1 MQTNILLFLLFSIIA
16 VFIIRFI
23 PCDMKK
29 YGILFLNIFFYVI
42 CDYRFSVLIF
52 TEIFWSF
59 FWGKAIS
66 DRHSKIPMV
75 IGITP
80 VLFVLL
86 FFKYYH
92 FFIPENDYF
101 FKLIMPLGISYYTF
115 KIISYLADIASHK
128 RTAETSFVNYAVYVS
143 FFPQIICGPIS
154 RSEEIISQLNH
165 LQKPS
170 EDQLCNGF
178 MLILSGLFKK
188 LVIADRISPY
198 VDTVFS
204 TPSTQPALAL
214 WMCTFFFSI
223 QLYCDFAGYSEL
235 VIGIC
240 KLLGIDCTSN
250 FNLPYLSRSIKEFW
264 SRWHISLSSWLRD
277 YVYIPLGGNRKGIIR
292 KSWNIIIT
300 FLISGIWHGNTLS
313 YILWGLWHGFFNL
326 IPTRKTANK
335 LFSLIQMIG
344 TFFIVMIGWIFFR
357 LSTLKEITQ
366 FLKRMFFDLHVNYQN
381 ILSSIMPFTNDYS
394 CLSYFLVI
402 MIFIAFLF
410 LTECLSYYKKTVF
423 IVHPYVLCIIYTFSI
438 ILFGVI
444 GQSSFL
450 YANY

>member
-1 MQTNILLFLLFSIIA
+1 
-16 VFIIRFI
+16 
-23 PCDMKK
+23 MKK
-29 YGILFLNIFFYVI
+29 YGILLLNILFYVI
-42 CDYRFSVLIF
+42 CDYRFSILIF
-52 TEIFWSF
+52 AETFWSF
-59 FWGKAIS
+59 FWGRVLS

-80 VLFVLL
+80 VLFFLL

-92 FFIPENDYF
+92 FFIPESDYF

-128 RTAETSFVNYAVYVS
+128 RTAEVSFVNYAVYVS

-154 RSEEIISQLNH
+154 RSEEIIPQLNH
-165 LQKPS
+165 LEKPS
-170 EDQLCNGF
+170 KDQLCNGF

-198 VDTVFS
+198 VNTVFS
-204 TPSTQPALAL
+204 TPPSAQPALAL
-214 WMCTFFFSI
+214 WICAFLYSI

-250 FNLPYLSRSIKEFW
+250 FNLPYLSKSIKEFW

-277 YVYIPLGGNRKGIIR
+277 YVYIPLGGNQMGAPR
-292 KSWNIIIT
+292 KSLNIIIT

-313 YILWGLWHGFFNL
+313 YILWGLWHGVFNL
-326 IPTRKTANK
+326 IPTKKVSGK
-335 LFSLIQMIG
+335 LFSLVQMLG

-357 LSTLKEITQ
+357 LNTIPEIYQ
-366 FLKRMFFDLHVNYQN
+366 YFKRMFLDFQINSQN

-394 CLSYFLVI
+394 CLSSFLVI

-410 LTECLSYYKKTVF
+410 LTEYLSYYNKSIF
-423 IVHPYVLCIIYTFSI
+423 IVHPYALCVIYTFSI

>member
-29 YGILFLNIFFYVI
+29 YGILFLNILFYVI
-42 CDYRFSVLIF
+42 CDYRFFILIF
-52 TEIFWSF
+52 VEISWSF
-59 FWGKAIS
+59 FWGKVLS

-80 VLFVLL
+80 VLFILL

-92 FFIPENDYF
+92 FFIPESDYF
-101 FKLIMPLGISYYTF
+101 FRLIMPLGISYYTF
-115 KIISYLADIASHK
+115 KIISYLADIASYK
-128 RTAETSFVNYAVYVS
+128 RTAEISFVNYAVYIS

-154 RSEEIISQLNH
+154 RSEEIIPQLNH
-165 LQKPS
+165 LGKPS
-170 EDQLCNGF
+170 KDQLCNGF

-198 VDTVFS
+198 VNTVFS
-204 TPSTQPALAL
+204 TPSAQPALAL
-214 WMCTFFFSI
+214 WLCAFLYSI

-240 KLLGIDCTSN
+240 KLLGINCTSN
-250 FNLPYLSRSIKEFW
+250 FNLPYLSKSIKEFW

-277 YVYIPLGGNRKGIIR
+277 YVYIPLGGNQMGAHR
-292 KSWNIIIT
+292 KSLNIIIT

-313 YILWGLWHGFFNL
+313 YVLWGLWHGVFNL
-326 IPTRKTANK
+326 IPTKKVSGK
-335 LFSLIQMIG
+335 LFSLVQMLG

-357 LSTLKEITQ
+357 LNTIPEIYQ
-366 FLKRMFFDLHVNYQN
+366 YFKRMFLDLQINYQN

-402 MIFIAFLF
+402 IIFITFLF
-410 LTECLSYYKKTVF
+410 LTEYLSYYNKSIF
-423 IVHPYVLCIIYTFSI
+423 IVHPYALCIIYTFSI